1 MICAEFFTFSDGSP
15 AGFRI
20 SGHSG
25 AGAEGNDIVCAA
37 VSSAAYMTVNTITD
51 VVGIHHASVSVKD
64 GYMDCKIAPEDAKV
78 CSTLLKGLRLHL
90 LALRQQYPQNI
101 QIIDTEV

>member
-1 MICAEFFTFSDGSP
+1 MICAEFFTFSDGRP
-15 AGFRI
+15 AGFCI

-25 AGAEGNDIVCAA
+25 AGEEGNDIVCAA
-37 VSSAAYMTVNTITD
+37 VSSAAYMTANTITD
-51 VVGIHHASVSVKD
+51 VVGIQASVSVKD
-64 GYMDCKIAPEDAKV
+64 GYMDCKIAPEDVKV
-78 CSTLLKGLRLHL
+78 CFPLLKGLRLHL

>member
-1 MICAEFFTFSDGSP
+1 MICAEFFTFPDGKD

-25 AGAEGNDIVCAA
+25 AGEEGNDIVCAA
-37 VSSAAYMTVNTITD
+37 VSSAAYMTANTITD
-51 VVGIHHASVSVKD
+51 IAGIHASVSVKD
-64 GYMDCKIAPEDAKV
+64 GYMDCKIAPEDAKA
-78 CSTLLKGLRLHL
+78 CSILLKGLRLHL
-90 LALRQQYPQNI
+90 SALRQQYPQNI